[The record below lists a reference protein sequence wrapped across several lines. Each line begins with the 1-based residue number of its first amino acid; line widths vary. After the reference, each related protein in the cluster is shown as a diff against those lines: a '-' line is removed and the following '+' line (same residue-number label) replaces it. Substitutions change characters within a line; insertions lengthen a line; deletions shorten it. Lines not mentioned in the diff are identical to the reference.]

1 LEGEFGG
8 IRQKKLQK
16 VDSMQLEGEFGGMQL
31 KIEMKLKIEKI
42 LSYTLLFL
50 EPAFHIDVIC
60 CKQNSNSFQVLPN
73 IQITS
78 LSKFTLP

>member
-31 KIEMKLKIEKI
+31 KIEMSTKWQKKLLTIMKR
-42 LSYTLLFL
+42 
-50 EPAFHIDVIC
+50 
-60 CKQNSNSFQVLPN
+60 
-73 IQITS
+73 
-78 LSKFTLP
+78 